1 MYEWNF
7 LWKNG
12 KEEGKLK
19 GKLYLRIFFYKKGPH
34 NRQLRKGSRMI
45 SYKKAFINQE
55 LNK

>member
-34 NRQLRKGSRMI
+34 KRQLRKESRMI
-45 SYKKAFINQE
+45 SYIKAFLHQE

>member
-19 GKLYLRIFFYKKGPH
+19 GKLYLRIFFF
-34 NRQLRKGSRMI
+34 I
-45 SYKKAFINQE
+45 KKALIIDNSEKNQE
-55 LNK
+55 

>member
-19 GKLYLRIFFYKKGPH
+19 GKLYLRIFF
-34 NRQLRKGSRMI
+34 I
-45 SYKKAFINQE
+45 KKALIIDNSEKNQE
-55 LNK
+55 